1 MVNYIRR
8 VVTGHNADG
17 KSCIARDGNATSIL
31 EAEAVPGLVCHDFW
45 ETTATPADNTGDQDA
60 ADRPVHLEPPANGSI
75 FRIVDFP
82 PDASWQDNLEGVRES
97 FEAMDA
103 GHASDG
109 DSDDPMM
116 HKTPS
121 VDYAIV
127 LEGEI
132 WAVMEKA
139 RPASKPVRSWSSAAP
154 TIPGASALTNRPASP
169 LSWWGRIRSKI

>member
-1 MVNYIRR
+1 MVRYIRR
-8 VVTGHNADG
+8 VVTGHNENG
-17 KSCIARDGNATSIL
+17 QSYIARDGDAASIL

-45 ETTATPADNTGDQDA
+45 ETTATPADNTGGEDA

-82 PDASWQDNLEGVRES
+82 PDASWKNNLEAVRES

-103 GHASDG
+103 GHASDA
-109 DSDDPMM
+109 DSADPMM

-132 WAVMEKA
+132 WAVMEEGETCLKA
-139 RPASKPVRSWSSAAP
+139 GDVLVQRGTNHSWSVRTDQPARVAFVLV
-154 TIPGASALTNRPASP
+154 GAHPV
-169 LSWWGRIRSKI
+169 